1 MKYFFIALALG
12 FASIAYS
19 QDTTADL
26 TASVQ
31 TASGADI
38 NNATITVTNTGTI
51 QKLFP
56 STCFSTTGVSTDF
69 LTANNVVE
77 LVETLT
83 FTTPTQKL
91 STVDAYVDSG
101 KVYTVK
107 VESTTSDEQTALINS
122 EWVNIRSQ
130 RNFKLNDTD
139 WRASSDLTMSD
150 AWKTY
155 RQALRDITTQA
166 DPYNIAWPTEPS

>member
-1 MKYFFIALALG
+1 MGVNY
-12 FASIAYS
+12 SIIIMNYAII
-19 QDTTADL
+19 DGTTVK
-26 TASVQ
+26 S
-31 TASGADI
+31 S
-38 NNATITVTNTGTI
+38 GTI
-51 QKLFP
+51 QQLFP
-56 STCFSTTGVSTDF
+56 NTSFTVAGPNADF
-69 LTANNVVE
+69 LTANNTVE

-83 FTTPTQKL
+83 YTTPTQKL

-101 KVYTVK
+101 KAYTVK

-130 RNFKLNDTD
+130 RNYKLKDTD
-139 WRASSDLTMSD
+139 WRASSDLTLSD

-166 DPYNIAWPTEPS
+166 DPFSITWPTEPS